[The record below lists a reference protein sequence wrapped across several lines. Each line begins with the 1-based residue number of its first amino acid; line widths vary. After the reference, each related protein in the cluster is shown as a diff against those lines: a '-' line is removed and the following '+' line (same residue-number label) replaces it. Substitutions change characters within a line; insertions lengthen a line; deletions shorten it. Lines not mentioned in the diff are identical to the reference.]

1 MLHKENRKLK
11 QGRRFILSVELA
23 LKSVKSSI
31 FEDLQSLFESSIVI
45 MNDFRER
52 GTYFNT

>member
-1 MLHKENRKLK
+1 MLHKKNWKLK